1 MAGCSELIGRLIACA
16 VIALSACGVAGG
28 VTVQDLAAVE
38 GHGESKLWGFGFVTG
53 LQGTGDPSEFLP
65 QARQVA
71 KLLERGGNPV
81 PRIEELAKGKNIAM
95 VLVTATVKDTGGK
108 RGDKIDCQVQ
118 AWHAAQ
124 SLEGGRLFITPL
136 QGALP
141 GQGVYAMGEGAVV
154 IENGVKT
161 SGIVRGGAQMIA
173 DVDMNVVSPDGSIT
187 LNVRPEWADW
197 TTTKLLANVIN
208 QDRRGFF
215 NTAEELARAVDA
227 RSVTVRIPDAEMANP
242 ANFIGDVLAIQL
254 DASLLTLPAVV
265 QVNEKKGTIV
275 VTGNVTLSGVL
286 ISSKSLTITTVAPPG
301 SPGSLGNPG
310 AGGAAGPGGVPRT
323 TTWGQIGPAKEA
335 PAARLE
341 DLLQALRALD
351 MPASDQIAILKEIH
365 KTGRLHAAFVSE

>member
-1 MAGCSELIGRLIACA
+1 MKFCRTTGSAWVWIVGALLALAGARH
-16 VIALSACGVAGG
+16 ALG
-28 VTVQDLAAVE
+28 VTIQDLAALQ
-38 GHGESKLWGFGFVTG
+38 GHGESKLWGFGFVVG

-81 PRIEELAKGKNIAM
+81 PRLEELAKGKNIAM
-95 VLVTATVKDTGGK
+95 VMVTATIRDTGGK
-108 RGDKIDCQVQ
+108 RGDKVDCHVQ
-118 AWHAAQ
+118 AWHNAQ

-141 GQGVYAMGEGAVV
+141 GQGVYAMAEGAVTL
-154 IENGVKT
+154 ESASKT
-161 SGIVRGGAQMIA
+161 SGIVRAGAQVIS
-173 DVDMNVVSPDGSIT
+173 DIDMNVVEPGGTIT

-215 NTAEELARAVDA
+215 DTSEEIARAVDA
-227 RSVTVRIPDAEMANP
+227 RSVVVTIPEAELANP

-254 DASLLTLPAVV
+254 DGSLLNLPAVV

-275 VTGNVTLSGVL
+275 VTGNVTISGVL
-286 ISSKSLTITTVAPPG
+286 ISSRNLTITTVTPP
-301 SPGSLGNPG
+301 PAATQANPQ
-310 AGGAAGPGGVPRT
+310 VQK
-323 TTWGQIGPAKEA
+323 TTWGRLGPAKEA
-335 PAARLE
+335 PAARLD

-351 MPASDQIAILKEIH
+351 MPPGEQIALLKEIH